1 MPTLRVD
8 QHGRKQGKSESRP
21 YNCRDCQHFSAW
33 IGTVLERSRVPLRK
47 WLFALYL
54 ETTSLKGVSSMKLHR
69 DLKVTQKTA
78 RFMLYRIR
86 EAFGGFNPIFD
97 GPTEADEACFG
108 GKESNKHANKKLRAV
123 RGPVGKTAVADV
135 RNRTTG
141 QVTARVVE
149 KTDAETLQGF
159 VTDYIAEDST
169 VYTDEACAYKG
180 LPQRYHEAVRH
191 SVSEYVREQTHTNGM
206 ESFRA
211 SLRRGYHGTYYHI
224 SAKHLQSY
232 VNKFAGRHN
241 LRRADTIDMM
251 AHVAAG
257 MVGKRLMYRDLT
269 GDSKMSSGLQ
279 P

>member
-1 MPTLRVD
+1 
-8 QHGRKQGKSESRP
+8 
-21 YNCRDCQHFSAW
+21 
-33 IGTVLERSRVPLRK
+33 
-47 WLFALYL
+47 
-54 ETTSLKGVSSMKLHR
+54 
-69 DLKVTQKTA
+69 
-78 RFMLYRIR
+78 
-86 EAFGGFNPIFD
+86 
-97 GPTEADEACFG
+97 
-108 GKESNKHANKKLRAV
+108 
-123 RGPVGKTAVADV
+123 
-135 RNRTTG
+135 
-141 QVTARVVE
+141 
-149 KTDAETLQGF
+149 
-159 VTDYIAEDST
+159 DST

-191 SVSEYVREQTHTNGM
+191 SVSEYVREQAHTNGM